1 MPKATANALTPY
13 FDAIPAIKYEGPDS
27 DNPFAYR
34 YFNPNE
40 KILGKAMKDWMRNAV
55 CYWHT
60 FRGTALDIFGPGTL
74 VRPWEDGTNSLDMA
88 IKRTDVVFDFI
99 SRLGVEYYCFHD
111 RDVAPEGAD
120 LSETNANLWAVAEKL
135 KKLQKATGTKLLWGT
150 ANMFS
155 HSRFSQGAAT
165 SPNADV
171 FAYCANSVKEM
182 LDVTKYLAGENYV
195 FWGGREGYNTLL
207 NTDMGRETEH
217 AGAFFRMAVDYA
229 KKIGFRGQFLIEP
242 KACEPTKHQYDFD
255 SATVLGTLRKF
266 GLEKHFKLNIEQNH
280 ATLAGHDFCH
290 ELAVCTSNGALGSI
304 DSNRGDVMNGWDT
317 DQFPNDYRECAQA
330 WHIIINGG
338 GFGSG
343 GLNYDSKVRR
353 DSYDVADMFHA
364 HICGID
370 TWARG
375 LRIAAKIIKDKQLDR
390 FVAKR
395 YSSYDKGIGKEIEAG
410 RVNFEKLQKYILAK
424 GEAAPNASARQE
436 YLENL
441 FNKYC

>member
-1 MPKATANALTPY
+1 MAFTKH
-13 FDAIPAIKYEGPDS
+13 FDAIPQIAYEGPES
-27 DNPFAYR
+27 TNPLAYR
-34 YFNPNE
+34 YYDP
-40 KILGKAMKDWMRNAV
+40 KARILGKPMKDWMRNAV

-88 IKRTDVVFDFI
+88 VRRTEVVFDFI
-99 SRLGVEYYCFHD
+99 TKLGVEFYCFHD
-111 RDVAPEGAD
+111 RDVSPEGANV
-120 LSETNANLWAVAEKL
+120 SETNKNLWVVAERL
-135 KKLQKATGTKLLWGT
+135 KELQKATGVKLLWGT

-155 HSRFSQGAAT
+155 HPRFSQGAST

-182 LDVTKYLAGENYV
+182 LDVSKYLGGENYV
-195 FWGGREGYNTLL
+195 FWGGREGYNSLL
-207 NTDMGRETEH
+207 NTDLGREQDH
-217 AGAFFRMAVDYA
+217 AGKFFHMAVDYA
-229 KKIGFRGQFLIEP
+229 KKIRFGGQFLIEP

-255 SATVLGTLRKF
+255 SATVLGFLRKY
-266 GLEKHFKLNIEQNH
+266 GLEKHFALNIEQNH

-290 ELAVCTSNGALGSI
+290 ELAVCTADAKLGSI

-330 WHIIINGG
+330 WTIILKQEGG
-338 GFGSG
+338 LGTG
-343 GLNYDSKVRR
+343 GLNYDAKVRR
-353 DSYDVADMFHA
+353 DSYDVEDMFFA

-375 LRIAAKIIKDKQLDR
+375 LRIAQKIIKAKQLDK

-395 YSSYDKGIGKEIEAG
+395 YASYDAGIGKQIEAG
-410 RVNFEKLQKYILAK
+410 KMDFEKLQKYIIAK
-424 GEAAPNASARQE
+424 GETAPLASARQE

-441 FNKYC
+441 LNGYC